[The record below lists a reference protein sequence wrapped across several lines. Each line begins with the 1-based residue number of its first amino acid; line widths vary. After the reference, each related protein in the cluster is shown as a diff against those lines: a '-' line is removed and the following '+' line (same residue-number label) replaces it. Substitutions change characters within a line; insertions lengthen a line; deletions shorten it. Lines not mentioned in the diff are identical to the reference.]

1 MVNPAGPVLVTGARG
16 FLGPKVVDALL
27 AAGVPVVE
35 YNREFIDGPGH
46 LPHAVLYGE
55 LDDLPH
61 LERVV
66 RAYGVRRLVHLA
78 AQSHPDV
85 SLEGPLATLQ
95 ANIMGTAG
103 ILEMARATTLDRVVL
118 IGSESAYGV
127 TEGWATVTEDTPFRP
142 TTPYGVSKAAIDW
155 LGAVYR
161 QRFGLDVIVLRLP
174 QIYGPGQRLPEDV
187 HDLIRAA
194 LDTGRIHLDAGGDQ
208 ELELIHVQ
216 DAARAVTQAALIGE
230 HRWTAYNVSGGQTT
244 LGAVAHTIAACL
256 APCPVSIGSGR
267 KGYDWRAPFAVDRA
281 REDLGFEPEISLAAG
296 IADYIEWLTRHPY

>member
-1 MVNPAGPVLVTGARG
+1 MVNQTGPVLVTGARG
-16 FLGPKVVDALL
+16 FLGPKVVDGLL

-35 YNREFIDGPGH
+35 YNREFVDDPGH

-85 SLEGPLATLQ
+85 SLDGPLATLQ

-103 ILEMARATTLDRVVL
+103 VLEVARATTLERVVL
-118 IGSESAYGV
+118 ISSESAYGV
-127 TEGWATVTEDTPFRP
+127 TEGWSTVTEDTPFRP
-142 TTPYGVSKAAIDW
+142 TTPYGVSKAAVDW

-161 QRFGLDVIVLRLP
+161 QRFQLDVIVLRLP
-174 QIYGPGQRLPEDV
+174 QIYGPGQRLAEDV

-216 DAARAVTQAALIGE
+216 DAARAVTRAALVGP

-244 LGAVAHTIAACL
+244 LRTVAETIASHL
-256 APCPVSIGSGR
+256 APCPVWIGPGR

-281 REDLGFEPEISLAAG
+281 REDLGFEPDISLPTG
-296 IADYIEWLTRHPY
+296 IADYIEWLKQHRY